1 MALVIDASV
10 AAAWCL
16 RDEEGSEQAGAVMAR
31 VHEERA
37 IVPDLFWH
45 EIRNIL
51 IVAERR
57 KRIGPHEAAR
67 RLTDLRDL
75 GLVTDAAQ
83 DDVAALDLAR
93 RRNLSGYDAAYLE
106 TAKRRGAEIATLDR
120 ALARAAAEESIPGT
134 ASGAGR

>member
-16 RDEEGSEQAGAVMAR
+16 RDEEGSQKAGAVMAR
-31 VHEERA
+31 VDEERA
-37 IVPDLFWH
+37 IVPNLFWH

-57 KRIGPHEAAR
+57 KRIGPLEADR
-67 RLTDLRDL
+67 HLKDLRDL

-83 DDVAALDLAR
+83 DDVDTLSLAR

-106 TAKRRGAEIATLDR
+106 TAKRRGAEVATLDR
-120 ALARAAAEESIPGT
+120 AMARAAAEESIAT
-134 ASGAGR
+134 TWA